1 MPRGLG
7 TQAQI
12 LCECPALSQV
22 RLSNHIDF
30 NRAARRLPAGPERTL
45 AQAVVHL
52 LHFHQPLEER
62 GQLWTGL
69 WTPTHRCLIQ
79 GALAGCTLRA
89 GRKILR
95 DISTRAATCVT
106 HLWSLYHE
114 ALADYT
120 TREEALQPPNDD
132 EPPLATPMS
141 PSTSTPTSPRLRGPL
156 GTSTTRKRRFRG
168 RPSQPLPGRGSM
180 PSPPPNNATTS
191 LDTHTFPPQDGHGT
205 IFPRLSQTPVWARTT
220 AN

>member
-1 MPRGLG
+1 MQSVWAEGSAYEFYVLLSTFLVSIG
-7 TQAQI
+7 FIKSEADECLFYLYEDDKNYLYVVTLSHI

-69 WTPTHRCLIQ
+69 WTPTHRRLIQ
-79 GALAGCTLRA
+79 GALAGCTIRT
-89 GRKILR
+89 GRRILM
-95 DISTRAATCVT
+95 DISTRAAACVT
-106 HLWSLYHE
+106 HMWSLYQE

-120 TREEALQPPNDD
+120 TREETTQPPADA
-132 EPPLATPMS
+132 EHSMGTPPSPS
-141 PSTSTPTSPRLRGPL
+141 PSTHSFPRLRGPFA
-156 GTSTTRKRRFRG
+156 TSFAQRRR
-168 RPSQPLPGRGSM
+168 
-180 PSPPPNNATTS
+180 
-191 LDTHTFPPQDGHGT
+191 
-205 IFPRLSQTPVWARTT
+205 
-220 AN
+220 